1 MVATLTLATASA
13 PIVGPLV
20 ATMPPV
26 EIGLRVLAGVLLILI
41 NAYFVAVEFGLTRLR
56 QYPASEI
63 DTPALER
70 AWEMTDDLEFYLTTC
85 QVWISGTSIALG
97 VVAEPGLAALFE
109 PLFVNTALASAGAG
123 SLLGFFLINMVHLT
137 HGEQTPTYLGVE
149 RSKQVV
155 AYGARPLYWFAWL
168 ISPLIRVGDWVA
180 KATLRLFGVEMTG
193 SWTETET
200 DVLESRAELRTRLGS
215 MMDDVEL
222 PEERREEVL
231 NALDVDERPVAEIA
245 TPPEDVVALSTAVSV
260 DANLERIRGTP
271 HSRFPLVG
279 DDDRRPERVVEPV
292 GQRRHGPPERQA
304 QPLCPSGGVYR
315 LVQSRLA
322 FELGREAPRIVGVV
336 AAPPRHVR
344 EVDGVAPVL
353 FLLHVDQRGSTNRR
367 MPPGALVGVGKHVL
381 CQPPPCVPVQRP
393 PGLHAPPVPTHQP
406 EHPNV
411 LPTIARALVDPALR
425 HVKAH
430 VGAVRR
436 PAGLVLVVRTELPAQ
451 PDRPG
456 PCVGRRTRPR

>member
-1 MVATLTLATASA
+1 MVATPSLNA
-13 PIVGPLV
+13 PLMPAANPLV
-20 ATMPPV
+20 AMPPV
-26 EIGLRVLAGVLLILI
+26 EIGVRVLAGVLLILI

-215 MMDDVEL
+215 MMEDVEL

-279 DDDRRPERVVEPV
+279 DGLEEFTGIVY
-292 GQRRHGPPERQA
+292 A
-304 QPLCPSGGVYR
+304 PSIV
-315 LVQSRLA
+315 SN
-322 FELGREAPRIVGVV
+322 FEALTAGDVTFAEI
-336 AAPPRHVR
+336 AAPPMTLSAEASVS
-344 EVDGVAPVL
+344 DAY
-353 FLLHVDQRGSTNRR
+353 DQFQAQAQEL
-367 MPPGALVGVGKHVL
+367 ALV
-381 CQPPPCVPVQRP
+381 
-393 PGLHAPPVPTHQP
+393 
-406 EHPNV
+406 
-411 LPTIARALVDPALR
+411 IAAGEV
-425 HVKAH
+425 V
-430 VGAVRR
+430 
-436 PAGLVLVVRTELPAQ
+436 GLVTATDALEAVMGQLEDPLDA
-451 PDRPG
+451 DG
-456 PCVGRRTRPR
+456 S